1 MDLEKGVELAKEL
14 KEKVQGLALLIK
26 RKDLAKVQVQGEEN
40 EEEDVKDTVEQRKEE
55 EVEEQKEE

>member
-1 MDLEKGVELAKEL
+1 MAKEL

-55 EVEEQKEE
+55 EVEEQNEE